1 MREENLKQ
9 VRDTQRG
16 HRLTRYTLETLNVK
30 RTAAFYRMMPFG
42 WRGSGAGKPK
52 SSGTHATRERHERN
66 ESPKAELA
74 RASRLREHDGVRRGR
89 LVFAEMRF
97 DWMDYDLTRS
107 CEEKRNDARE
117 G

>member
-1 MREENLKQ
+1 
-9 VRDTQRG
+9 
-16 HRLTRYTLETLNVK
+16 
-30 RTAAFYRMMPFG
+30 MMPFG

-52 SSGTHATRERHERN
+52 SSLVARTQRASGMREN

-97 DWMDYDLTRS
+97 DWMDYDPMTRS
-107 CEEKRNDARE
+107 
-117 G
+117 